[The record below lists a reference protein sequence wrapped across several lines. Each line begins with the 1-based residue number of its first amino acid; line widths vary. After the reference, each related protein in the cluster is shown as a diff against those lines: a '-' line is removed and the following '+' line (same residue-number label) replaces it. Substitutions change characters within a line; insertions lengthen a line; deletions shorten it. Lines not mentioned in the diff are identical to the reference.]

1 MVARVLALTLLFA
14 VSLQAEET
22 EKKVWEG
29 TWKNRKFNTTGP
41 LKCTASSEDGKKW
54 KATFDG
60 KFMGEDFSYE
70 AEFTGKK
77 ARNQIN
83 LSGKATL
90 DGDRYEWAGHMK
102 DAQLFGTFRSLKGY
116 FGEFV
121 LEAED

>member
-1 MVARVLALTLLFA
+1 MVARILALMLIFA
-14 VSLQAEET
+14 GVLRAQET
-22 EKKVWEG
+22 ERIWEG

-41 LKCTASSEDGKKW
+41 LKCTASTEDGKTW

-70 AEFTGKK
+70 TEFSAKK
-77 ARNQIN
+77 ARKQLN

-102 DAQLFGTFRSLKGY
+102 DDQLFGKFRSLKGY
-116 FGEFV
+116 FGEFI
-121 LEAED
+121 LTEKDE